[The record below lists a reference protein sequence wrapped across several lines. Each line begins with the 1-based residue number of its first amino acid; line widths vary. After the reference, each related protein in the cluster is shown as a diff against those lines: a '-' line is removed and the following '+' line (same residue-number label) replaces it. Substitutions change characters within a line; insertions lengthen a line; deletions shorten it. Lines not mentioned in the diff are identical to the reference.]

1 MKQTIKLFT
10 LALTAIAI
18 TACTPS
24 FRSNVTSFHEVP
36 LTAGKTIAIIP
47 MDEEMHGSIEFANYA
62 ALVGAALESRG
73 YLQAGDKEPE
83 LIVGMSYTV
92 NDGREKIR
100 QAGIS
105 FNYWN
110 HIGPYGSWAAYD
122 PHMSGLN
129 RLSLNTVYKIELKFE
144 IRTPDGE
151 TLYETRADT
160 ETRDGRLTV
169 IVPQLVEAIFSDFPG
184 ANGETRRVVLKREKE

>member
-1 MKQTIKLFT
+1 MKQSVKLFT
-10 LALTAIAI
+10 LVLTALAI

-24 FRSNVTSFHEVP
+24 FRSNVTSFHDVP

-62 ALVGAALESRG
+62 ALVGAELESRG
-73 YLQAGDKEPE
+73 YNQAGDKEPE

-92 NDGREKIR
+92 NDGREKIS
-100 QAGIS
+100 QTGIG

-110 HIGPYGSWAAYD
+110 HVGAYGNWATYE
-122 PHMSGLN
+122 PHRAGLN
-129 RLSLNTVYKIELKFE
+129 RLSLNTVYKIEVKFE
-144 IRTPDGE
+144 IRTPTGE

-184 ANGETRRVVLKREKE
+184 ANGETRRVVLKREKQ